1 MSHKLL
7 IVDDERAN
15 VRLIERLFQD
25 TYHCL
30 TATSGEEALTILNQ
44 LDVAVIITD
53 QRMPEMTGIE
63 LLKRSADRRPHMV
76 RILLTGYTDLEA
88 LVEAVNCG
96 LVYMYIQKPWSN
108 EDLRLR
114 VGRAIEHYEQNKAQH
129 LLVASNERLEQRL
142 KEMKLGVVK
151 ALTALLRQG
160 NDKVFSHSSRVS
172 QLAAS
177 LGEAF
182 GLGQEMIENLTA
194 AGLLHSIGRTDPLG
208 QAAKTASGTS
218 TSYGEVGADILDC
231 IPDLHD
237 VADIVRYH
245 RENLDGTGGPLGL
258 IGEQIPFASQ
268 LLRVA
273 SDYEFLINPIDETPA
288 LQCAE
293 AINELREQAS
303 KELNGRI
310 ITTLSN
316 LIMHPSSRIED
327 TLAVTSPSGFN
338 PVARNQ

>member
-1 MSHKLL
+1 MTHKLL

-25 TYHCL
+25 TYNCL
-30 TATSGEEALTILNQ
+30 TATSGEEALTILDQ

-53 QRMPEMTGIE
+53 QRMPEMTGID

-88 LVEAVNCG
+88 LVEAVNCR
-96 LVYMYIQKPWSN
+96 LVYMYVQKPWSN

-129 LLVASNERLEQRL
+129 LLAASNERLQQRL

-151 ALTALLRQG
+151 ALTALSGQG
-160 NDKVFSHSSRVS
+160 DENLFSHSSRVS

-177 LGEAF
+177 LGDAF
-182 GLGQEMIENLTA
+182 GLGQEVIENLTA
-194 AGLLHSIGRTDPLG
+194 AGLLHSIGITDRLT
-208 QAAKTASGTS
+208 QTAQTVRGTS

-273 SDYEFLINPIDETPA
+273 SEYELLTDPNNTTAA
-288 LQCAE
+288 LGSAE
-293 AINELREQAS
+293 AINELRQQAG
-303 KELNGRI
+303 KEFNARI
-310 ITTLSN
+310 IATLSN
-316 LIMHPSSRIED
+316 LIMNPRNSIQD